1 MTKSGTHRSQALDE
15 DRGTE
20 YTFQQLQKVSSR
32 FSSPSVQQPCRL
44 SEPTANTTPLI
55 RTHARCPRASKIDW
69 ATGYTT
75 NIIRTYRLDVRL
87 SEEKSTDCELSLSL
101 SLSRSLSARA
111 SRRTTITQAEEALSI
126 PMHRRCPTQSR
137 TACLRALA

>member
-101 SLSRSLSARA
+101 ALSLSLCTSIQTDHHNAGRRSVEHPHA
-111 SRRTTITQAEEALSI
+111 SSM
-126 PMHRRCPTQSR
+126 PHPVSHSV
-137 TACLRALA
+137 